1 MVAILILTYHY
12 VLVYLYTVTIFQQ
25 TIYPV
30 VNMTITVFTVYK
42 RLYTRLDEL

>member
-12 VLVYLYTVTIFQQ
+12 VLVYLYNVTIFQQ

-30 VNMTITVFTVYK
+30 VNMTITVFTLYNQ
-42 RLYTRLDEL
+42 LYTRLDEL